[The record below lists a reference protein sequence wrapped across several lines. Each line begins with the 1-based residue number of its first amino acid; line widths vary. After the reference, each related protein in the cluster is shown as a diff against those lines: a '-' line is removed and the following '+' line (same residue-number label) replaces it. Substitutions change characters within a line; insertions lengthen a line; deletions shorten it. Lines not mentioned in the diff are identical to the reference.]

1 MHSTL
6 VRAQN
11 VFGLF
16 TTVAFCVATAIA
28 LSVLISPQAPS
39 ASVKL
44 RNVQVY
50 GDLQDL
56 ILIISLIQFVGCEVV
71 HTITVKRK
79 KNMLISNSTLTLVH
93 SLYNFSTLLYLATP
107 ALLTSS
113 IIRPLY
119 SL

>member
-50 GDLQDL
+50 GDLQDP
-56 ILIISLIQFVGCEVV
+56 ILIMSLIQFVGCEVV

-79 KNMLISNSTLTLVH
+79 KNMLISNLTLTLVH
-93 SLYNFSTLLYLATP
+93 GPLQLLNA
-107 ALLTSS
+107 ALTQRLQHC
-113 IIRPLY
+113 
-119 SL
+119 